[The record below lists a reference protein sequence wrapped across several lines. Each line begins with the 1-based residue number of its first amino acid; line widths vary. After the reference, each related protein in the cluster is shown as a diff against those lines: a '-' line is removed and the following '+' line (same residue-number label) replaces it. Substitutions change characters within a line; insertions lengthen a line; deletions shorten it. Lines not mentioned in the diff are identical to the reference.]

1 MPSHTWKR
9 MKLEKPAIYRT
20 LKILFVSLIVI
31 SGCATLKYP
40 PPSTPEVHFLAPAT
54 SGALAEVS
62 TRFDE
67 THTAEQSGFLL
78 LTPNDMAYKW
88 RLALIDHATK
98 SIDAQYF
105 IWQRDEAG
113 FLLFDRLLKA
123 ADRGV
128 RVRLL
133 VDDLLFAAKDRNI
146 ANITRHPNFDIK
158 IYNPGRIRDSTLGKM
173 GILLLYFRE
182 LNRRMHN
189 KLLVVDNQLAIVG
202 GRNIGNAYFG
212 LSKKYNFRDLD
223 VLTVGPVVQEISYAF
238 DKYWNADLSYP
249 GSAMSQEASFED
261 LQRGRETL
269 AEYLVQSSD
278 VLASYP
284 TQPVNWEEKLKH
296 LPSQMHTGVG
306 HFIQDQPVT
315 DGNEH
320 YRLEDMLRY
329 LSTPSQE
336 ELIMVTPYLIPG
348 DLLERMKELT
358 SEGVKIKII
367 TGSMGANNH
376 TAAHSHYK
384 KYRRPILATGAELY
398 EFKHDPSPAIR
409 GISDVDPVEAG
420 FICLHVKALV
430 GDRKRCF
437 MGSLNLDPRALEI
450 NTENGLYIESKG
462 LCGQLAEQFDVLMSP
477 ENAWRVYVN
486 EDKELRWESSSGTVS
501 IQPARSF
508 WQRISDFFWRLLP
521 IESHL

>member
-1 MPSHTWKR
+1 
-9 MKLEKPAIYRT
+9 
-20 LKILFVSLIVI
+20 
-31 SGCATLKYP
+31 
-40 PPSTPEVHFLAPAT
+40 
-54 SGALAEVS
+54 
-62 TRFDE
+62 
-67 THTAEQSGFLL
+67 
-78 LTPNDMAYKW
+78 
-88 RLALIDHATK
+88 
-98 SIDAQYF
+98 
-105 IWQRDEAG
+105 
-113 FLLFDRLLKA
+113 
-123 ADRGV
+123 
-128 RVRLL
+128 
-133 VDDLLFAAKDRNI
+133 
-146 ANITRHPNFDIK
+146 
-158 IYNPGRIRDSTLGKM
+158 
-173 GILLLYFRE
+173 
-182 LNRRMHN
+182 
-189 KLLVVDNQLAIVG
+189 
-202 GRNIGNAYFG
+202 
-212 LSKKYNFRDLD
+212 
-223 VLTVGPVVQEISYAF
+223 
-238 DKYWNADLSYP
+238 
-249 GSAMSQEASFED
+249 MSQEASFED